1 MHSQK
6 NGSEQALAKYY
17 LFQSLGTDLYALS
30 LDDDGEVIP
39 RVNGCP
45 RWCLRDEISN
55 SHLIA
60 GADPAELARV
70 VAEVRKRGFFLF
82 RGGEYPLH

>member
-6 NGSEQALAKYY
+6 NGSEQAPAKFY

-30 LDDDGEVIP
+30 LRADGEVIP

-45 RWCLRDEISN
+45 RWCLRDEISR
-55 SHLIA
+55 A
-60 GADPAELARV
+60 AADPAELARV
-70 VAEVRKRGFFLF
+70 VTEVRKRGFFLL
-82 RGGEYPLH
+82 RGGECPLH

>member
-6 NGSEQALAKYY
+6 NGSEQAPAKFY

-30 LDDDGEVIP
+30 LRADGEVIP

-45 RWCLRDEISN
+45 RWRLRDEISS
-55 SHLIA
+55 SHLVA
-60 GADPAELARV
+60 AADPAELARV

-82 RGGEYPLH
+82 RGGECPLH